1 MDVGLR
7 IGKQTVVLKFQLHQ
21 LVHLNTM
28 LLLSMN
34 VMSIYDR
41 FMYCW
46 FVFVNIEPSLVVGWL
61 EVELLS
67 GLRLLWS
74 VLCEEGDS
82 VVNCRNRVD
91 CKATR
96 GIMSFDM
103 KCLNCLLYTSPSPR
117 DGLLSRMPSSA

>member
-74 VLCEEGDS
+74 VLCEEGDR
-82 VVNCRNRVD
+82 VVNCHNHVD
-91 CKATR
+91 CEAIW
-96 GIMSFDM
+96 GLMNGDI
-103 KCLNCLLYTSPSPR
+103 KCMNVLCVNPLFPQC
-117 DGLLSRMPSSA
+117 AK